1 MADNDS
7 DPPRKVFTSAA
18 IGSLK
23 LRNRVIRSA
32 AFEGMCPGGV
42 PSPALREYHAEVA
55 RGGVS
60 MTTVA
65 YASVSSDGLTYPHQI
80 CMDRE
85 GVVGE
90 LRKLTDAV
98 HAEGAAASI
107 QLGHAGYFS
116 ARPVTGVRPMGASRV
131 FNSYTLTFP
140 RKMTDHDIRTVVE
153 HFGRACAQ
161 AKKAGF
167 DAVEIQAGH
176 GYLLSQFLSPFTNR
190 RKDPWGGSLENR
202 SRFVVDVMR
211 QIRKALGD
219 DFPVLVKMNLRDGF
233 KGGLEL
239 EEACEI
245 ARTLEAEGANALI
258 LSGGFVSKTPMYI
271 MRGDTPFKE
280 FYQGQKSLTKKV
292 GLLLVGRIMVKSFP
306 FTESYFLPESR
317 KIREAVSMPLVLV
330 GGLRNLDAM
339 ESAIREG
346 FEFLAMARPLIM
358 EPDLIRRMERGE
370 AVESK
375 CEPCNKCVAAM
386 DKEAMRCVLL
396 EEREGR

>member
-1 MADNDS
+1 MADTE
-7 DPPRKVFTSAA
+7 PTRQVFTSAA
-18 IGSLK
+18 LGGLT

-32 AFEGMCPGGV
+32 AFEGMCPGGL
-42 PSPALREYHAEVA
+42 PSQGLIDYHAEVA
-55 RGGVS
+55 RGGVG

-65 YASVSSDGLTYPHQI
+65 YAAVSSDGLTYPHQI
-80 CMDRE
+80 CMDRP

-98 HAEGAAASI
+98 HAGCAAASI

-116 ARPVTGVRPMGASRV
+116 AKPVTGVRPMGASRV

-140 RKMTDHDIRTVVE
+140 RRMKEHDIKTVVE
-153 HFGRACAQ
+153 HFGRACEQ
-161 AKKAGF
+161 ARDAGF
-167 DAVEIQAGH
+167 DAVAIHAGH
-176 GYLLSQFLSPFTNR
+176 GYLLSQFLSPYTNR
-190 RKDPWGGSLENR
+190 RKDRWGGSLENR
-202 SRFVVDVMR
+202 SRFVVEVMR
-211 QIRKALGD
+211 RVRKAVGAG
-219 DFPVLVKMNLRDGF
+219 FPVLVKMNLRDGF

-245 ARTLEAEGANALI
+245 ARTLEAESADALI

-280 FYQGQKSLTKKV
+280 FYQGQKSLTKKL
-292 GLLLVGRIMVKSFP
+292 GLLLMGRIMVKSFP
-306 FTESYFLPESR
+306 FTETYFLEESR

-330 GGLRNLDAM
+330 GGLRRIDVM
-339 ESAIREG
+339 ESAVREG
-346 FEFLAMARPLIM
+346 FQFLAMARPLIM
-358 EPDLIRRMERGE
+358 EPDLIARMERGE
-370 AVESK
+370 AEESK

-396 EEREGR
+396 EERQGG